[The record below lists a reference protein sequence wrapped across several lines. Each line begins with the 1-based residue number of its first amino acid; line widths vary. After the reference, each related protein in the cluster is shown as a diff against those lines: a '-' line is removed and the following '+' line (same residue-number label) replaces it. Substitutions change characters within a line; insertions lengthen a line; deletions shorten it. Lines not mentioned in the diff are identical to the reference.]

1 MTEQDIRANVDREG
15 RRFLDA
21 VRYYGGEATMTEIRQ
36 RTGLSHEVADWRF
49 RRLEDLGLIEVYYAE
64 VGRGDREPPRVAE
77 LTGLA
82 RREIERGL
90 LYDIDK
96 SRSNEE
102 LNDLQSENRALREEV
117 DELRSM
123 VHAVTETLRQHDNR
137 IEDIEHDITDVI
149 YPWTEVAEDEIRSNR
164 QACRCSKESSE
175 AEPTPEHQAAM
186 DSGELEAY
194 IGDFDSLGESTPRK
208 PF

>member
-15 RRFLDA
+15 RRFLAA
-21 VRYYGGEATMTEIRQ
+21 VQYYGGEATMSEIRQ
-36 RTGLSHEVADWRF
+36 RTGLSHKVADWRF
-49 RRLEDLGLIEVYYAE
+49 RRLEDLGLIEVYRAE

-96 SRSNEE
+96 SRSNDE

-123 VHAVTETLRQHDNR
+123 VNALVDGQRQHKNR
-137 IEDIEHDITDVI
+137 IDDIEHDITEVV
-149 YPWTEVAEDEIRSNR
+149 YPWTEMAEDEIRANR
-164 QACRCSKESSE
+164 QACRG
-175 AEPTPEHQAAM
+175 QQ
-186 DSGELEAY
+186 
-194 IGDFDSLGESTPRK
+194 
-208 PF
+208 

>member
-1 MTEQDIRANVDREG
+1 MVYDGTPLQSNYNICNMTGQDIRANVDREG

-49 RRLEDLGLIEVYYAE
+49 RRLEDLGLIEIYYAE
-64 VGRGDREPPRVAE
+64 VGRGGREPPRVAE
-77 LTGLA
+77 LTGTA

-96 SRSNEE
+96 SRNNDE
-102 LNDLQSENRALREEV
+102 LNDLQSENRALREEI
-117 DELRSM
+117 EEIRSM
-123 VHAVTETLRQHDNR
+123 VNALTETLRQQDDR
-137 IEDIEHDITDVI
+137 LSDIEHDITDVI

-164 QACRCSKESSE
+164 QACRCSN
-175 AEPTPEHQAAM
+175 
-186 DSGELEAY
+186 
-194 IGDFDSLGESTPRK
+194 
-208 PF
+208 